1 MFLPPVCNIF
11 HSRVVW
17 YNTNNSQEDNQYYL
31 FTFFHSV
38 KSNGAVQ
45 NLQQPRSG
53 SSVNHCAA
61 FGGHPHQSKIGSEEP
76 IFDSFG
82 IKVLLPPAII
92 KIIDSLRGAPPSREK
107 PLAETIT
114 FSHKTKHV
122 RHGTRLLPEGRSCQ
136 PPALRNRGLTDVGH
150 RRRRQRYPLQSCVDL
165 RRKDNIL
172 DILRVRCR
180 QFTTHLVLSVSDLVH
195 QIHVFAGMV
204 QCPHR
209 FRGGG
214 KGFQVNRCLMPD
226 RPAGA
231 GSWKRQGY
239 R

>member
-1 MFLPPVCNIF
+1 M
-11 HSRVVW
+11 VVW
-17 YNTNNSQEDNQYYL
+17 YNTNNSWTDNQYYL

-76 IFDSFG
+76 IFDSF
-82 IKVLLPPAII
+82 
-92 KIIDSLRGAPPSREK
+92 SLEGEAFGGRRNISDNTDQLG
-107 PLAETIT
+107 
-114 FSHKTKHV
+114 
-122 RHGTRLLPEGRSCQ
+122 HGTRLLPSGRSCQ

-209 FRGGG
+209 FGGGG
-214 KGFQVNRCLMPD
+214 KGF
-226 RPAGA
+226 
-231 GSWKRQGY
+231 
-239 R
+239 